1 MSQSY
6 QLPAVIDSASVAA
19 LKSALLEHRGTDLS
33 IDASA
38 VQRIGGLGLQ
48 VLLSAARTWSA
59 EGRKFGVT
67 GSSESFNEMLR
78 LTGAASLPEF
88 AA

>member
-1 MSQSY
+1 MSQCLS
-6 QLPAVIDSASVAA
+6 LPAVIDSASVAA
-19 LKSALLEHRGTDLS
+19 LKSALLEHRGSDLTV
-33 IDASA
+33 DASA

-48 VLLSAARTWSA
+48 VILSAARTWA
-59 EGRKFGVT
+59 MEGHQFGVT
-67 GSSESFNEMLR
+67 GASESFNEMLR